1 MPHYTRREL
10 LKTGLAAG
18 ALAVTGHFPLKAA
31 QQTATDWVNLG
42 KSGVEVTRLAF
53 GTGSFS
59 GAVQRALG
67 QDGFTRLVRY
77 AYDRGIRFF
86 ETAESYTEMHRML
99 GIALK
104 GIPRDSYRI
113 MSKVTT
119 YSGGNPQE
127 KFDELRKLANTEY
140 FDIMLLHWQHTATW
154 PADTRMWQDGI
165 LEAQSKKVIL
175 SHGASVHGLPALRR
189 VPGTQWLDVA
199 MIRMNHKG
207 VRMDGEDYN
216 RDGGPGSVPE
226 VVSHVQQ
233 VRKQGMGVIS
243 MKLAGEGTFNRDDRK
258 AAMRFAFRNAGVD
271 SVTVGYKNTAEIDE
285 AIDNLNL
292 ALA

>member
-1 MPHYTRREL
+1 MTHYTRREF

-18 ALAVTGHFPLKAA
+18 TLAASGTFPLKAERP
-31 QQTATDWVNLG
+31 TATDWVTLG
-42 KSGVEVTRLAF
+42 KSGVKVTRLAF

-59 GAVQRALG
+59 GQVQRQLG

-86 ETAESYTEMHRML
+86 ETAESYGDMHKML
-99 GIALK
+99 AVALK

-119 YSGGNPQE
+119 SHGGNPQE
-127 KFDELRKLANTEY
+127 KFDELRRLANTEY

-154 PADTRMWQDGI
+154 PADTSKWQDGI
-165 LEAQSKKVIL
+165 LEAQSKKIIV
-175 SHGASVHGLPALRR
+175 SHGASVHGLPALRQ
-189 VPGTQWLDVA
+189 VPGNKWLDVA

-207 VRMDGEDYN
+207 VRMDAEDYN
-216 RDGGPGSVPE
+216 TDDLGNVPE
-226 VVSHVQQ
+226 VVTHVQQ
-233 VRKQGMGVIS
+233 TRKSGMGVIS
-243 MKLAGEGTFNRDDRK
+243 MKLIGEGTFNREDRK
-258 AAMRFAFRNAGVD
+258 AAMRYAFRNAGVD
-271 SVTVGYKNTAEIDE
+271 CVTVGYKSTAEIDE
-285 AIDNLNL
+285 ALENVNL